1 MLDELSAEK
10 IGLAVRR
17 NAGGPK
23 IYRIKKK
30 NIQLF
35 RIIWIANHDRRKQCI
50 VKTNF
55 LT

>member
-30 NIQLF
+30 KHSIIQNYIDCKS
-35 RIIWIANHDRRKQCI
+35 R
-50 VKTNF
+50 
-55 LT
+55 